1 MEIEDGCVELFGL
14 EVGIDFGCGNARM
27 PQHFLDKTEVGTV
40 LQKVG
45 SKGMPKGVRGDFL
58 LDVGKQGV
66 LFYKGENHHSGEG
79 LACSFTQEEVVGAM
93 GRYFY
98 ACSYAVD
105 VVFYQLQGIV
115 GYGYEAHLI
124 AFAIYFYKVFFEI
137 DIGDFEAYHLQNP

>member
-1 MEIEDGCVELFGL
+1 MELFGL

-93 GRYFY
+93 KRYFY
-98 ACSYAVD
+98 ACSYA
-105 VVFYQLQGIV
+105 
-115 GYGYEAHLI
+115 
-124 AFAIYFYKVFFEI
+124 I
-137 DIGDFEAYHLQNP
+137 DIVF